1 MMSAAPVLMSAECR
15 GCGREIQTAVP
26 DSRET
31 SFRNRSRIRC
41 AECGTVSRCRRDDA
55 GPDWDRNPDWFVSQP
70 EQAIHFTYGDA
81 DE

>member
-1 MMSAAPVLMSAECR
+1 MKSAAPVVMSAECR
-15 GCGREIQTAVP
+15 NCGREIEKAVP

-41 AECGTVSRCRRDDA
+41 AECGTVTRCRRNDSGRRLRRDPAWFVDVDDA
-55 GPDWDRNPDWFVSQP
+55 V
-70 EQAIHFTYGDA
+70 HFTYGGDD